1 MAKTDDLYA
10 ILGVPKTAKADE
22 IRSAYRKLAKQSHP
36 DLHPGDSA
44 AEDTF
49 KSISAAYD
57 ILGDEDKRARYDRGE
72 IDATGAE
79 THPGG
84 FYKQHADAGGPR
96 QYTSSAG
103 YEDFADL
110 NDVFSD
116 LFSRGGGPQQ
126 GRNFSMRGGDVQY
139 ALSVDF
145 VDAAKGAKK
154 RITLPTGQ
162 SLDVSIPEGMADGQT
177 LRLKGK
183 GQPGLGNGPTGDALV
198 TISVKPHRV
207 FKRQDANILID
218 LPISLPEATLGGRV
232 EVPTLSGAVTMTVP
246 KGANSG
252 TVLRLKGKGL
262 KAKGKTGDQLVT
274 LKVVMPEKVDEDLS
288 TFMAEWQTTHAY
300 DPRAEMNKSLKEN
313 A

>member
-10 ILGVPKTAKADE
+10 VLGVTKSADAGE
-22 IRSAYRKLAKQSHP
+22 LRAAYRKLAKQSHP

-44 AEDTF
+44 AEDRF

-57 ILGDEDKRARYDRGE
+57 ILGDEEKRGRYDRGE

-79 THPGG
+79 AHPGG

-103 YEDFADL
+103 HEDFADM
-110 NDVFSD
+110 NDVFAD

-126 GRNFSMRGGDVQY
+126 GRSFSRRGGNVQY
-139 ALSVDF
+139 ALTVEF
-145 VDAAKGAKK
+145 MDAAKGTKK
-154 RITLPTGQ
+154 RITLPNGE

-183 GQPGLGNGPTGDALV
+183 GQPGLGDGPTGDALV
-198 TISVKPHRV
+198 TISIKPHRV
-207 FKRQDANILID
+207 FKRQDSDILIN
-218 LPISLPEATLGGRV
+218 LPISLPEAVLGERV

-246 KGANSG
+246 KGASSG
-252 TVLRLKGKGL
+252 AVLRLKGKGL
-262 KAKGKTGDQLVT
+262 KQKGKTGDQLVT
-274 LKVVMPEKVDEDLS
+274 LKIVMPETMDDGLVA
-288 TFMAEWQTTHAY
+288 FMEEWKTTHAY
-300 DPRAEMNKSLKEN
+300 DPRAEMNETLKEN